1 VKRKADAG
9 PPSGGGPF
17 RAIILP
23 GPQILRGVVG
33 AQPSKNYTTRRLLV
47 AALAT
52 GESTVRN
59 AAISDDS
66 DAMTRC
72 LRTLGA
78 EVDVRENGDGSADVR
93 IVGFGATPHP
103 TTPLQVGNAGAVLR
117 FLLAVGALCTE
128 AQFETDRPDSLGKR
142 PNADLLE
149 AVAQLGVSTNSTDGM
164 LPITIRGGA
173 GALHG
178 GQVKI
183 SGARS
188 SQFLSGLLFIA
199 PLIGQPLEIT
209 VTDKLVSRDP
219 VRQTLEVMA
228 DAGIVVEA
236 SDDLMHF
243 RVEPQSYKAGE
254 FRVNGDWPGSAALLA
269 AGALTADGIAVE
281 GLLDDNQGERAAADV
296 LSTMGASL
304 TRHEHEIRVAR
315 APLTAVDFDGD
326 TATDAVLALMGPAC
340 FAQGTSRFHNV
351 ANLRLKECDRI
362 SEPLAELRKIGV
374 HCEEGNQ
381 CGDADP
387 DAIII
392 HGNPAGYEGGVV
404 VDGCR
409 DHRVIMLL
417 TEVGLR
423 CAKGLTI
430 SGAEHVAKS
439 YPRFFQDMIR
449 LGARIKFERETS
461 GGDQT

>member
-1 VKRKADAG
+1 MKRKADAP
-9 PPSGGGPF
+9 PPSDGGPF

-33 AQPSKNYTTRRLLV
+33 AQPSKNYTARRLLV
-47 AALAT
+47 AALAK

-66 DAMTRC
+66 EAMTRC
-72 LRTLGA
+72 LRSLGA
-78 EVDVRENGDGSADVR
+78 EVEVRENGDGSADVR
-93 IVGFGATPHP
+93 INGFGATPHP
-103 TTPLQVGNAGAVLR
+103 TGPLQVGNAGAVLR
-117 FLLAVGALCTE
+117 FLLALGALCE
-128 AQFETDRPDSLGKR
+128 EVHFETDRPDSLGKR

-149 AVAQLGVSTNSTDGM
+149 ALEQLGVSTSSNEGM

-178 GQVKI
+178 GQVQI
-183 SGARS
+183 SGERS
-188 SQFLSGLLFIA
+188 SQFLSGLLFVA

-209 VTDKLVSRDP
+209 VTEKLVSREP

-228 DAGIVVEA
+228 DAGVTVKA

-243 RVEPQSYKAGE
+243 SVQPQCYQAGE

-281 GLLDDNQGERAAADV
+281 GLLDDNQGERAAAEV
-296 LSTMGASL
+296 LATMGASL
-304 TRHEHEIRVAR
+304 TRHDHEIRVAR

-340 FAQGTSRFHNV
+340 FALGTSRFHNV

-374 HCEEGNQ
+374 HCEEGRD
-381 CGDADP
+381 CGDVDP

-404 VDGCR
+404 VDGRR

-423 CAKGLTI
+423 CTQGLTI
-430 SGAEHVAKS
+430 TGAEHVTKS
-439 YPRFFQDMIR
+439 YPRFFEDMIR
-449 LGARIKFERETS
+449 LGARIKLEPETS
-461 GGDQT
+461 QGEPL

>member
-1 VKRKADAG
+1 MKQRADGG
-9 PPSGGGPF
+9 PPGGGAPF
-17 RAIILP
+17 RAIVLP

-47 AALAT
+47 AALAK
-52 GESTVRN
+52 GESIVRN
-59 AAISDDS
+59 AALSDDS
-66 DAMTRC
+66 EAMTRC

-78 EVDVRENGDGSADVR
+78 EVEVRENGDGSADVR
-93 IVGFGATPHP
+93 INGFGATPKP
-103 TTPLQVGNAGAVLR
+103 TGPLAVGNAGAVLR
-117 FLLAVGALCTE
+117 FLLAVGALCEE
-128 AQFETDRPDSLGKR
+128 AHFETDRPDSLGKR
-142 PNADLLE
+142 PNADLLD
-149 AVAQLGVSTNSTDGM
+149 ALAQLGASTSSNHGR

-173 GALHG
+173 GVLRG
-178 GQVKI
+178 GQVRI
-183 SGARS
+183 SGERS
-188 SQFLSGLLFIA
+188 SQFLSGLLFVA
-199 PLIGQPLEIT
+199 PLIGRPLEII
-209 VTDKLVSRDP
+209 VTEKLVSREP
-219 VRQTLEVMA
+219 VRQTIEVMA
-228 DAGIVVEA
+228 DAGVTVEV

-243 RVEPQSYKAGE
+243 RVQPQPYQAGE

-269 AGALTADGIAVE
+269 AGAITADGIAIE

-296 LSTMGASL
+296 LSAMGASL

-362 SEPLAELRKIGV
+362 TEPLVELRKIGV
-374 HCEEGNQ
+374 HCEEGRD
-381 CGDADP
+381 CGDEDP

-404 VDGCR
+404 VDGRR

-423 CAKGLTI
+423 CTRGLTI

-439 YPRFFQDMIR
+439 YPRFFDDMIR
-449 LGARIKFERETS
+449 LGARIRFEPESPT
-461 GGDQT
+461 GVAL